1 MKTEKQK
8 AKKGTGVSIKLEG
21 KYNNIYFTRRE
32 AECVVWLLR
41 GKKISDIA
49 TILNISSRTVEYYL
63 ENIKAKVGCRTKFE
77 LIDLIRASN
86 FKKTAGIQE

>member
-8 AKKGTGVSIKLEG
+8 SKKGIGVSVRLRG
-21 KYNNIYFTRRE
+21 KYSNIYFTYRE
-32 AECVVWLLR
+32 TECVVWLLR

-49 TILNISSRTVEYYL
+49 TILNISLRTVEYYL
-63 ENIKAKVGCRTKFE
+63 ENVKAKVGCRTKFE

-86 FKKTAGIQE
+86 FLKKAGIRE